1 MSANILNGKE
11 IAQDIFEEVYLK
23 VSELKKSGWQPMLL
37 SIKVGENSAV
47 DLYIRNQRKKAEQVG
62 IVFEEKQFPEN
73 ISLNVLLA
81 AIASFNVDPKVT
93 GIILQRPVSKNIP
106 IKSLQKA
113 IHPLKDVEGMHPAS
127 IGDIVYNE
135 MELGPCTAMALSLIH
150 I

>member
-1 MSANILNGKE
+1 MTANILKGKD
-11 IAQDIFEEVYLK
+11 IAHDIFEEVYLK
-23 VSELKKSGWQPMLL
+23 VSELNKSGWQPMLL
-37 SIKVGENSAV
+37 SIKVGENPAV

-62 IVFEEKQFPEN
+62 IVFEEKQFPED

-93 GIILQRPVSKNIP
+93 GIILQRPAPKIIP

-127 IGDIVYNE
+127 I
-135 MELGPCTAMALSLIH
+135 
-150 I
+150 

>member
-1 MSANILNGKE
+1 MPANILNGKE

-23 VSELKKSGWQPMLL
+23 VYELNKSGWQPMLL
-37 SIKVGENSAV
+37 SIKVGENPAV

-62 IVFEEKQFPEN
+62 IVFEEKKFPED

-93 GIILQRPVSKNIP
+93 GIFLQRPIPENIP

-127 IGDIVYNE
+127 IGD
-135 MELGPCTAMALSLIH
+135 LSLIH